1 MKKYR
6 YKLNMLEPGLLMLK
20 IMAVSGLF
28 SLLFSFLK
36 QDALSWIFGLAAFLL
51 FLILLILLIIE
62 QRQDHQMYLD
72 AKKEN
77 PEVK

>member
-51 FLILLILLIIE
+51 F
-62 QRQDHQMYLD
+62 RTD
-72 AKKEN
+72 ADRLSLFFCFWGISE
-77 PEVK
+77 

>member
-28 SLLFSFLK
+28 SLLFSFFK
-36 QDALSWIFGLAAFLL
+36 QYALSIIFGLAAFLL
-51 FLILLILLIIE
+51 FIILLILLMIE

-72 AKKEN
+72 AKKKN